1 LTLDPQSAAQAS
13 GPVFVDGLA
22 TLESSQTLAKTL
34 DEVRSKIR
42 TMAVEAPGEKVLLE
56 GALRGMLEAMNDP
69 YSSYLPASDASETLL
84 PTQTSMVGI
93 GIQVR
98 KSDAGL
104 DIVTPLPGSPARRA
118 GLRPGDTILA
128 IDGAPTKAMSITESV
143 NRIRGLSGSSLR
155 LLVRTPTK
163 SAELEIE
170 RGAVGIPSIQGAKRN
185 SDDSW
190 SYLLDPHE
198 KIGYVQIC
206 SFTAGTEKEF
216 QDVLAQL
223 DRQAMAG
230 LILDLRFC
238 PGGLFNSTIGVAR
251 LLLDKG
257 SIVSMRSSRDMQ
269 DSTVAADGCARLGR
283 QPLIV
288 LVNERTSSGG
298 EVLAGALK
306 ENGRAV
312 VLGSRTHGKG
322 SLQTILNL
330 GGAKGAIK
338 LTTAQMFLPS
348 GRMIQR
354 LPGASEWGV
363 DPSDGFY
370 VPLNARQILALEDS
384 YRQRRIL
391 GQAESGLTETPNDP
405 QLQAALRGMVAR
417 LHTGE
422 FARVGRPIAEYAVDL
437 QKNQLEQ
444 ARLKQQLAE
453 IERELELLGGKEP
466 RSSS

>member
-1 LTLDPQSAAQAS
+1 
-13 GPVFVDGLA
+13 
-22 TLESSQTLAKTL
+22 
-34 DEVRSKIR
+34 
-42 TMAVEAPGEKVLLE
+42 
-56 GALRGMLEAMNDP
+56 
-69 YSSYLPASDASETLL
+69 
-84 PTQTSMVGI
+84 
-93 GIQVR
+93 
-98 KSDAGL
+98 
-104 DIVTPLPGSPARRA
+104 
-118 GLRPGDTILA
+118 
-128 IDGAPTKAMSITESV
+128 
-143 NRIRGLSGSSLR
+143 
-155 LLVRTPTK
+155 LVRTPTK